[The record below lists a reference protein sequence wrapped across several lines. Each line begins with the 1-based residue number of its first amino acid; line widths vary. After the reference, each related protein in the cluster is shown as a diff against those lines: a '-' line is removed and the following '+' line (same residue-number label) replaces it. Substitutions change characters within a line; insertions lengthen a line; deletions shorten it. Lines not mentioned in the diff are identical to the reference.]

1 MLFLDGEPRD
11 LETSPFAKNE
21 LEYLKVSVRTL
32 CYLILKTLY
41 NGWLK
46 GLGTSDVPSSYAEA
60 MKKHDG
66 SAIPLVMFIRQLSL
80 C

>member
-1 MLFLDGEPRD
+1 MLSDTQD
-11 LETSPFAKNE
+11 
-21 LEYLKVSVRTL
+21 
-32 CYLILKTLY
+32 LY

-66 SAIPLVMFIRQLSL
+66 SAYSIGNVYQAIELMLNGIMVWPESPMK
-80 C
+80 